1 MTPAVVNAEPVLEGN
16 LEPLCSEL
24 RYAGHT
30 LQQVFREKSIA
41 IYARALPDREPH
53 EFELVAIQ
61 RRPEST
67 TPSGTQVPEREGYP
81 SNSEWGKC
89 AWSFPIRERDFV
101 FGLATR
107 MAAMDGPYGAW
118 ARNQVSIH
126 LATEA
131 TKARARREEN
141 KERLARVR
149 TSSPKRSDPFLAAS
163 GG

>member
-1 MTPAVVNAEPVLEGN
+1 MTPAVVNAEPVSEGS

-118 ARNQVSIH
+118 ARNQVSMH
-126 LATEA
+126 G
-131 TKARARREEN
+131 
-141 KERLARVR
+141 RLACAAVILPFAGAGCGMMSAPLLPSVGRRV
-149 TSSPKRSDPFLAAS
+149 P
-163 GG
+163 